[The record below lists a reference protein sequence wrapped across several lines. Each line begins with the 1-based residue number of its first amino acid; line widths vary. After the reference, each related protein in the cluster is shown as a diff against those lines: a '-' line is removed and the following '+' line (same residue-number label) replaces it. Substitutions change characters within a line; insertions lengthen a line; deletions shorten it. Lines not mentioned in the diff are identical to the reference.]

1 VEPGG
6 FARALSPQARRR
18 LIELMVAES
27 SYRETASLL
36 DVTPAAVYK
45 YVTGKAVPRDD
56 VAVRAVEALAAR
68 DPAAIELV
76 EAEVLG
82 VVQSYI
88 VWALERGVL
97 TARFLDSLERLVAR
111 ARLVKV
117 ASGHR

>member
-1 VEPGG
+1 VEAGG

-18 LIELMVAES
+18 LVEIMVSGS
-27 SYRETASLL
+27 SYREAAAVL

-45 YVTGKAVPRDD
+45 YVSGRAVPRDD
-56 VAVRAVEALAAR
+56 VVARAVEALAPR
-68 DPAAIELV
+68 DPSAVELV
-76 EAEVLG
+76 ESELLG
-82 VVQSYI
+82 IVQSYI
-88 VWALERGVL
+88 MWALERGIL